1 VSGIAAVDLMYA
13 ARGPDHLRRGL
24 ETSFADL
31 VAHMVDAELDLIDA

>member
-1 VSGIAAVDLMYA
+1 MSGIPAVDLMYA
-13 ARGPDHLRRGL
+13 ARGPDHLRWRA